1 MLLVRYEHRC
11 LKQYEDRVK
20 SQFQTSA
27 DINPR
32 TTDRRRAFFT
42 SSWERQLADRPKHS
56 YVSDEGQV
64 LNESSMCSDQK
75 TGLSDC
81 KRESK
86 MEQCIR
92 EAKEHAQEYLSHLP
106 LVGLRP
112 AGHAYTVSLQ
122 IVDLFQA
129 VRMFVFSEISHL
141 REITQEK
148 SFIRA
153 FADVAA
159 QQSQFGTLYFMKE
172 SEIEFENHTTFQSH
186 NSSDFSL
193 IGLNAVSNFFKAVHK
208 FTHAKTAHATHKSL
222 SSANRLLPGST
233 TEDKMDNEP
242 SSTLNSL
249 QFSVPEQL
257 TPPASASSVAL
268 SVPVEGAS
276 KDQRKGDSQQDG
288 PPGQD
293 GKGRVNETVTCVF
306 VHRKGCIYLTF
317 NCIYLI

>member
-20 SQFQTSA
+20 SQFQTSE

-42 SSWERQLADRPKHS
+42 SSWERQLADRPKQS
-56 YVSDEGQV
+56 YVSDEGHF
-64 LNESSMCSDQK
+64 LNTSSTCNDQK

-92 EAKEHAQEYLSHLP
+92 EAKEHSQEYLSHLP

-112 AGHAYTVSLQ
+112 AGHACTVSLQ
-122 IVDLFQA
+122 IVDLFRA

-172 SEIEFENHTTFQSH
+172 SEIEFENHATSQSDI
-186 NSSDFSL
+186 SSDFSL

-208 FTHAKTAHATHKSL
+208 FTHTKTANTSHKNL
-222 SSANRLLPGST
+222 SSANQLLPGST
-233 TEDKMDNEP
+233 TEDKMDNV
-242 SSTLNSL
+242 SSNLNSL

-257 TPPASASSVAL
+257 TSASASSVAL
-268 SVPVEGAS
+268 SVPVEVAS
-276 KDQRKGDSQQDG
+276 EGQRKGDSLQDG
-288 PPGQD
+288 PPEQD
-293 GKGRVNETVTCVF
+293 GKGRNNEIVLARLEEVCV
-306 VHRKGCIYLTF
+306 CE
-317 NCIYLI
+317 